1 MHLDKNQ
8 LPEIENWLR
17 NHQIIASN
25 EPVISAEKAGEG
37 NMNYTL
43 RVKTT
48 ERSLIL
54 KQARPY
60 VEKYPTIPAPIE
72 RAEMEAAF
80 FAATSSWDGVG
91 EMLPKLLYFSPDDH
105 LQVIEDLGEGTDF
118 TSFYQRTEAL
128 PPSELAKLLTFLK
141 TLHQQSQATPPSVNF
156 QNRSMREL
164 NHFHIFDFPFQQ
176 ENGLNLDTIQPGL
189 QSLAERTIFAHP
201 TLRPKSLAL
210 GQIYLADGDT
220 LLHGD
225 FFPGSWLCTSRGVF
239 VIDPEFCFR
248 GTAAFDL
255 GVCLAHLCFCDMT
268 WGTALDCINTH
279 YGEFDAAAC
288 QDFAAVEI
296 LRRFFGVAQ
305 LPLDMGIPEK
315 EALTRLAIEQLGLEL
330 EL

>member
-1 MHLDKNQ
+1 MHLDKDQ
-8 LPEIENWLR
+8 LPEIENWLLD
-17 NHQIIASN
+17 HQIIAGN
-25 EPVISAEKAGEG
+25 ESVISAAKAGEG

-72 RAEMEAAF
+72 RANMEAAF
-80 FAATSSWDGVG
+80 FATTASWNRVG
-91 EMLPKLLYFSPDDH
+91 DMLPKSLYFSPDDH

-118 TSFYQRTEAL
+118 TAYYAQKEAL
-128 PPSELAKLLTFLK
+128 PESDLAHLLVFLRA
-141 TLHQQSQATPPSVNF
+141 LHQQSRETPPATNF
-156 QNRSMREL
+156 QNRAMREL

-176 ENGLNLDTIQPGL
+176 ENGLNLEAIQPGL
-189 QSLAERTIFAHP
+189 QSLAERTIFLHP
-201 TLRPKSLAL
+201 TLRTKTLAL

-225 FFPGSWLCTSRGVF
+225 FFPGSWLRTSRGVF

-255 GVCLAHLCFCDMT
+255 GVCLAHLCFCGME
-268 WGTALDCINTH
+268 WRTALDCLKTH

-296 LRRFFGVAQ
+296 LRRFYGVAQ
-305 LPLDMGIPEK
+305 LPLDMEIAEK
-315 EALTRLAIEQLGLEL
+315 EVLTRLAMEQLGLEL
-330 EL
+330 EF